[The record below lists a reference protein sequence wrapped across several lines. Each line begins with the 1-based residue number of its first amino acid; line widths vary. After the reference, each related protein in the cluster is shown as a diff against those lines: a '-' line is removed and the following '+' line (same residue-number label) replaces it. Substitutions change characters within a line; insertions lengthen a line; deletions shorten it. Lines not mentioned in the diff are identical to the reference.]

1 MDTTNTSCDKDIL
14 NVPSDTIITPFAIF
28 NRSIMSVVALSA
40 KKLKSLSCPAGKSKE
55 SVWDSKCKG
64 LMIEIRESGGRTWYV
79 RYVSPRG
86 KIRQIRIG
94 DANVISLEQARKKC
108 DEVRGQAALGNDP
121 CEAKKELKQ
130 IPTFE
135 NFIHERYLPFVKS
148 YKRSWHIDECLL
160 RNHLTPV
167 LGSRYL
173 DQITKDDV
181 MNIHRQRRESGGA
194 PASANR
200 LLILLRYIFNL
211 AIRWEVSGVTKNPTL
226 GIPQFAENNN
236 RERYLSNEEAARLYS
251 AIQCNKSIMLKYVV
265 SMLIFTGARKREV
278 LNARW
283 EDIDLNRQVWH
294 IAVNKSGKPRYVPLS
309 NSVLQLLADLKLEL
323 SAGDNLIKDS
333 EWLFPNPETGKAYVQ
348 IYYSWDTARKL
359 AGLPGF
365 RMHDLRHTFASLLIN
380 AGRSLY
386 EVQRILGHT
395 QIKTTQ
401 RYSHLSQ
408 DTLVDAANSAA
419 DALGRNFSSSYGSPS
434 KKTDESLVGS

>member
-1 MDTTNTSCDKDIL
+1 MDTTNTSCNKGIL
-14 NVPSDTIITPFAIF
+14 NVLSDIISISFAIF

-40 KKLKSLSCPAGKSKE
+40 KILKSLSCPAGKSKE

-79 RYVSPRG
+79 RYVNPRG
-86 KIRQIRIG
+86 RIRQIRIG
-94 DANVISLEQARKKC
+94 DANVISLEQARKRC

-130 IPTFE
+130 ILTFE

-167 LGSRYL
+167 LGTRYL

-181 MNIHRQRRESGGA
+181 MNIHRKRRESGGA

-211 AIRWEVSGVTKNPTL
+211 AIRWDVSGVTKNPTL

-236 RERYLSNEEAARLYS
+236 RERYLSNEEAARLYA
-251 AIQCNKSIMLKYVV
+251 AIQSSDSKMLKYIVP
-265 SMLIFTGARKREV
+265 MLIYTGARKREV
-278 LNARW
+278 MNARW
-283 EDIDLNRQVWH
+283 EDIDIVRQVWR

-309 NSVLQLLADLKLEL
+309 TGVLQLLAEIKLDKEA
-323 SAGDNLIKDS
+323 SDSLIKDC
-333 EWLFPNPETGKAYVQ
+333 EWLFPNSETGKPYVQ

-359 AGLPGF
+359 ADLPGF

-408 DTLVDAANSAA
+408 DTLVDAANAAA
-419 DALGRNFSSSYGSPS
+419 DALAGIFLPLTARS
-434 KKTDESLVGS
+434 

>member
-1 MDTTNTSCDKDIL
+1 MLHS
-14 NVPSDTIITPFAIF
+14 VFA
-28 NRSIMSVVALSA
+28 
-40 KKLKSLSCPAGKSKE
+40 
-55 SVWDSKCKG
+55 
-64 LMIEIRESGGRTWYV
+64 
-79 RYVSPRG
+79 
-86 KIRQIRIG
+86 
-94 DANVISLEQARKKC
+94 
-108 DEVRGQAALGNDP
+108 AA
-121 CEAKKELKQ
+121 
-130 IPTFE
+130 
-135 NFIHERYLPFVKS
+135 
-148 YKRSWHIDECLL
+148 
-160 RNHLTPV
+160 
-167 LGSRYL
+167 
-173 DQITKDDV
+173 
-181 MNIHRQRRESGGA
+181 
-194 PASANR
+194 
-200 LLILLRYIFNL
+200 
-211 AIRWEVSGVTKNPTL
+211 
-226 GIPQFAENNN
+226 
-236 RERYLSNEEAARLYS
+236 
-251 AIQCNKSIMLKYVV
+251 
-265 SMLIFTGARKREV
+265 LIFTGARKREV

-283 EDIDLNRQVWH
+283 EDIDLNRQVWR

-323 SAGDNLIKDS
+323 SDGDSLIKDS